1 MAVGDSNPTDPWF
14 GCLGLLLVIA
24 ASLAGV
30 LAGVL
35 L

>member
-1 MAVGDSNPTDPWF
+1 MSAGNGNPTDPWF
-14 GCLGLLLVIA
+14 GCLGMLLVIVV
-24 ASLAGV
+24 SLAGV

>member
-1 MAVGDSNPTDPWF
+1 MAAGDSNPTDPWF
-14 GCLGLLLVIA
+14 GCLGMLLVIA
-24 ASLAGV
+24 VGLAGV